1 MVLSKVI
8 VCALE
13 NAKAPNNNRPP
24 TSFFISYFV
33 LKIIRQNYKL
43 ILKKRL
49 KFHFSLS
56 LLYQSRIIPTIKP
69 SKHLKIHYFVVFL
82 QVINKT

>member
-1 MVLSKVI
+1 M
-8 VCALE
+8 E
-13 NAKAPNNNRPP
+13 NNNPKLIIVEGHL
-24 TSFFISYFV
+24 SHFCSNCDKCIV
-33 LKIIRQNYKL
+33 LRLNPL